1 MAYFHT
7 NYDASNLMVSV
18 DDAEVTRALGVLGN
32 KTPAA
37 LKVAVNTTARQTR
50 KLMLA
55 KQIMEEKF
63 GHKSKNRYDLNAAGR
78 RMIEDLRQR
87 QKATNRRPTAILAIM
102 KNDPGAFR
110 ADLGYFRTSPTKPYM
125 GPSVRNAPPFFQ
137 AHVLKGSPMIDLGG
151 TSSKSKGFLVK
162 FQSGH
167 IGMVQRQLGVPA
179 DKDYTASGKKR
190 WKPNEKLVTMPSPSG
205 SAMHHTVWE
214 MQEQTVE
221 QMLQDNTERRVR
233 QLIANAKRKGVI

>member
-1 MAYFHT
+1 MAYFKT
-7 NYDASNLMVSV
+7 SYDASDLTVSI
-18 DDAEVTRALGVLGN
+18 DDAEVTRALGVLGD

-50 KLMLA
+50 KLLLT
-55 KQIMEEKF
+55 EV
-63 GHKSKNRYDLNAAGR
+63 KNRYDLNTAGK

-87 QKATNRRPTAILAIM
+87 QKATNRRPAAILAIM

-110 ADLGYFRTSPTKPYM
+110 ADLDYFRTSPTKPFM
-125 GPSVRNAPPFFQ
+125 GPSVRNAPPVFQ
-137 AHVLKGSPMIDLGG
+137 AHVLKGSPMIGLGG
-151 TSSKSKGFLVK
+151 TSEKSKGFLVQFK
-162 FQSGH
+162 SKH
-167 IGMVQRQLGVPA
+167 IGMVQRRLGVPA
-179 DKDYTASGKKR
+179 DKDYTESGKKR
-190 WKPNEKLVTMPSPSG
+190 WKPNEELVTMSSPSG

-214 MQEQTVE
+214 MQESTVE

>member
-1 MAYFHT
+1 MAYFKT
-7 NYDASNLMVSV
+7 SYDTSDLTVSI
-18 DDAEVTRALGVLGN
+18 DDAEVTRALGVLGD

-50 KLMLA
+50 KLLLT
-55 KQIMEEKF
+55 EV
-63 GHKSKNRYDLNAAGR
+63 KNRYDLNTAGK

-87 QKATNRRPTAILAIM
+87 QKATNRRPAAILAIM

-110 ADLGYFRTSPTKPYM
+110 ADPGYFRTSPTKPFM
-125 GPSVRNAPPFFQ
+125 GPSVRNAPPVFQ
-137 AHVLKGSPMIDLGG
+137 AHVLKGSPMIGLGG
-151 TSSKSKGFLVK
+151 TSEKSKGFLVQFK
-162 FQSGH
+162 SKH
-167 IGMVQRQLGVPA
+167 IGMVQRRLGVPA
-179 DKDYTASGKKR
+179 DKDYTESGKKR
-190 WKPNEKLVTMPSPSG
+190 WKPNEELVTMSSPSG

-214 MQEQTVE
+214 MQESTVE

>member
-1 MAYFHT
+1 MAYFKT
-7 NYDASNLMVSV
+7 SYDASDLTVSI
-18 DDAEVTRALGVLGN
+18 DDAEVTRALGVLGD

-50 KLMLA
+50 KLLLT
-55 KQIMEEKF
+55 EV
-63 GHKSKNRYDLNAAGR
+63 KNRYDLNTAGK

-87 QKATNRRPTAILAIM
+87 QKATNRQPAAILAIM

-110 ADLGYFRTSPTKPYM
+110 ADLGYFRTSPTKPFM
-125 GPSVRNAPPFFQ
+125 GPSVRNAPPVFQ
-137 AHVLKGSPMIDLGG
+137 AHVLKGSPMIGLGG
-151 TSSKSKGFLVK
+151 TSEKSKGFLVQFK
-162 FQSGH
+162 SKH
-167 IGMVQRQLGVPA
+167 IGMVQRRLGVPA
-179 DKDYTASGKKR
+179 DKDYTESGKKR
-190 WKPNEKLVTMPSPSG
+190 WKPNEELVTMSSPSG

-214 MQEQTVE
+214 MQESTVE

>member
-1 MAYFHT
+1 MAYFKT
-7 NYDASNLMVSV
+7 SYDASDLTVSI
-18 DDAEVTRALGVLGN
+18 DDAEVTRALGVLGD

-50 KLMLA
+50 KLLLT
-55 KQIMEEKF
+55 EV
-63 GHKSKNRYDLNAAGR
+63 KNRYDLNTAGK

-87 QKATNRRPTAILAIM
+87 QKATNRRPAAILAIM

-110 ADLGYFRTSPTKPYM
+110 ADLGYFRTSPTKPFM
-125 GPSVRNAPPFFQ
+125 GPSVRNAPPVFQ
-137 AHVLKGSPMIDLGG
+137 AHVLKGSPMIGLGG
-151 TSSKSKGFLVK
+151 TSEKSKDFLVQFK
-162 FQSGH
+162 SKH
-167 IGMVQRQLGVPA
+167 IGMVQRRLGVPA
-179 DKDYTASGKKR
+179 DKDYTESGKKR
-190 WKPNEKLVTMPSPSG
+190 WKPNEELVTMSSPSG

-214 MQEQTVE
+214 MQESTVE

>member
-1 MAYFHT
+1 MAYFKT
-7 NYDASNLMVSV
+7 SYDASNLTISI
-18 DDAEVTRALGVLGN
+18 DDAEVTRALGVLGD

-50 KLMLA
+50 KLLLT
-55 KQIMEEKF
+55 EV
-63 GHKSKNRYDLNAAGR
+63 KNRYDLNTAGK

-87 QKATNRRPTAILAIM
+87 QKATNRRPAAILAIM

-110 ADLGYFRTSPTKPYM
+110 ADLGSFRTSPTKPFM
-125 GPSVRNAPPFFQ
+125 GPSVRNAPPVFQ
-137 AHVLKGSPMIDLGG
+137 AHVLKGSPMIGLGG
-151 TSSKSKGFLVK
+151 TSEKSKGFLVQFK
-162 FQSGH
+162 SKH

-179 DKDYTASGKKR
+179 DKDYTENGKKH
-190 WKPNEKLVTMPSPSG
+190 WKPNERLVTMSSPSG

-214 MQEQTVE
+214 MQESTVE
-221 QMLQDNTERRVR
+221 QMLQDNTERRVQ

>member
-1 MAYFHT
+1 MAYFKT
-7 NYDASNLMVSV
+7 SYDASSTTLSI
-18 DDAEVTRALGVLGN
+18 DDEQVARALGVLAD

-37 LKVAVNTTARQTR
+37 LKVAINTTARQTR
-50 KLMLA
+50 KVMLQEV
-55 KQIMEEKF
+55 KE
-63 GHKSKNRYDLNAAGR
+63 RYDLNAAGK

-87 QKATNRRPTAILAIM
+87 QKATNRRPAAILAIM

-190 WKPNEKLVTMPSPSG
+190 WKPN
-205 SAMHHTVWE
+205 
-214 MQEQTVE
+214 
-221 QMLQDNTERRVR
+221 
-233 QLIANAKRKGVI
+233 

>member
-1 MAYFHT
+1 MAYFKT
-7 NYDASNLMVSV
+7 SYDASNLTVSI
-18 DDAEVTRALGVLGN
+18 DDAEVTRALGVLGD

-50 KLMLA
+50 KLLLT
-55 KQIMEEKF
+55 EV
-63 GHKSKNRYDLNAAGR
+63 KNRYDLNTAGK

-87 QKATNRRPTAILAIM
+87 QKATNRRPAAILAIM

-110 ADLGYFRTSPTKPYM
+110 ADLGYFRTSPTKPFM
-125 GPSVRNAPPFFQ
+125 GPSVRSAPPVFQ
-137 AHVLKGSPMIDLGG
+137 AHVLKGSPMIGLGG
-151 TSSKSKGFLVK
+151 TSEKSKDFLVQFK
-162 FQSGH
+162 SKH
-167 IGMVQRQLGVPA
+167 IGMVQRRLGVPA
-179 DKDYTASGKKR
+179 DKDYTESGKKR
-190 WKPNEKLVTMPSPSG
+190 WKPNEELVTMSSPSG

-214 MQEQTVE
+214 MQESTVE

>member
-1 MAYFHT
+1 MAYFKT
-7 NYDASNLMVSV
+7 SYDASNLTVSI
-18 DDAEVTRALGVLGN
+18 DDAEVTRALGVLGD

-50 KLMLA
+50 KLLLT
-55 KQIMEEKF
+55 EV
-63 GHKSKNRYDLNAAGR
+63 KNRYDLNTAGK

-87 QKATNRRPTAILAIM
+87 QKATNRRPAAILAIM

-110 ADLGYFRTSPTKPYM
+110 ADLDYFRTSPTKPFM
-125 GPSVRNAPPFFQ
+125 GPSVRNAPPVFQ
-137 AHVLKGSPMIDLGG
+137 AHVLKGSPMIGLGG
-151 TSSKSKGFLVK
+151 TSEKSKGFLVQFK
-162 FQSGH
+162 SKH
-167 IGMVQRQLGVPA
+167 IGMVQRRLGVPA
-179 DKDYTASGKKR
+179 DKDYAESGKKR
-190 WKPNEKLVTMPSPSG
+190 WKPNEELVTMSSPSG

-214 MQEQTVE
+214 MQESTVE

>member
-1 MAYFHT
+1 MAYFKT
-7 NYDASNLMVSV
+7 SYDASNLTVSI
-18 DDAEVTRALGVLGN
+18 DDAEVTRALGVLGD

-50 KLMLA
+50 KLLLT
-55 KQIMEEKF
+55 EV
-63 GHKSKNRYDLNAAGR
+63 KNRYDLNTAGK

-87 QKATNRRPTAILAIM
+87 QKATNRRPAAILAIM

-110 ADLGYFRTSPTKPYM
+110 ADLDYFRTSPTKPFM
-125 GPSVRNAPPFFQ
+125 GPSVRNAPPVFQ
-137 AHVLKGSPMIDLGG
+137 AHVLKGSPMIGLGG
-151 TSSKSKGFLVK
+151 TSEKSKGFLVQFK
-162 FQSGH
+162 SKH
-167 IGMVQRQLGVPA
+167 IGMVQRRLGVPA
-179 DKDYTASGKKR
+179 DKDYTENGKKR
-190 WKPNEKLVTMPSPSG
+190 WKPNEELTTMSSPSG

-214 MQEQTVE
+214 MQESTVE